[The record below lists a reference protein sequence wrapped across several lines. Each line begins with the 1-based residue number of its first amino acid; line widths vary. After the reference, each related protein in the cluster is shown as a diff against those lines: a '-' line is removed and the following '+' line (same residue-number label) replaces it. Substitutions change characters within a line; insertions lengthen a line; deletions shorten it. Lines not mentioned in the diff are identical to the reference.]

1 MPDLEE
7 FFFGLPRVHRDLL
20 EYLCVVFAKLDL
32 TARKSSVLASA
43 PLLLPSPFEVL
54 CLPWFFLKKKI

>member
-7 FFFGLPRVHRDLL
+7 FFFSLPRVHRDLL

-32 TARKSSVLASA
+32 MARKSCA
-43 PLLLPSPFEVL
+43 PAPVPLPPPPFEVF
-54 CLPWFFLKKKI
+54 WVV